1 MKRIFITLISGI
13 LFFFTGFA
21 QNWITLMP
29 DTKNREP
36 KFAGYS
42 KAFNEYWETHDYE
55 SGQAHKHFK
64 REEWYVSPRL
74 DEDGNF
80 PGKLYYEQIEKI
92 TAQRKQ
98 TDNSWGDWQ
107 NLGPDYTPYW
117 WQQGRLSGSGR
128 LDCVEFHPNDTN
140 TIWVGAHSGGFWKT
154 TDSGQTWYTTTD
166 HLPSIGVS
174 SIVVNPENPDLL
186 YIGTGDRDSFVTFG
200 IGVLKSADG
209 GETWEQT
216 GLIYELPQNVIV
228 NKLLIHP
235 LQPEILY
242 AATNQGIYK
251 SSDAASN
258 WLLMV
263 QGNFRDL
270 HFMEGNCEV
279 MFCTSYNIFGNAKI
293 YKSTNAG
300 VSWTSVGTEVIVP
313 SQVCRIALVTTPS
326 NPKVLYA
333 MCTRK
338 YPSTYLYGIFRSDD
352 AGESWQQ
359 TLSGDELNLLGR
371 SAYGTDTE
379 GYGWYTLT
387 IAVSPTDENMVFT
400 GGINLWKSTDGGHQ
414 WEIQTHENP
423 GVPNTYN
430 TWVDYHAMRFR
441 PGTEQLF
448 CCHDGGI
455 IKTYNHGED
464 FENISDG
471 LSILQVYKIGLAAT
485 NEELALCG
493 PQDQFTMY
501 RQNETDWNCIY
512 FGESG
517 ENFFDFTNAHTFYVS
532 GYGGGFRRTTN
543 GGSSFQNITPQG
555 VSLYN
560 WLAPFLSHPG
570 DPSTIFVGVNDVYR
584 SYNQGTSWEKLS
596 ENLSASSQ
604 LTILEVAASNPDVM
618 VAGTA
623 NVLWST
629 RNGGQNWVIISNS
642 LPNLGITEMCISSS
656 DAGRFYVTLGGFTDG
671 VKVFSSGD
679 YGDTWE
685 NISMNLPNVP
695 ATCIV
700 YEDGSDDAVY
710 VGTDLGVFYHN
721 NAIDQWIDFGLGLP
735 NVVLGELEIHYG
747 SGKLR
752 AGTYGRGLWE
762 TALMDPTILSASEDK
777 EVEMYLYPNPVS
789 DRLKFKI
796 KSGSRL
802 VSVSLVDI
810 LGKVVFSKQFDNF
823 HHMSEKSLD
832 VSSLPSGVY
841 LVITETNE
849 GKLNQKIIIE

>member
-1 MKRIFITLISGI
+1 MKRTFITLISGI
-13 LFFFTGFA
+13 LIFTTGFT
-21 QNWITLMP
+21 QNWLTLMP

-36 KFAGYS
+36 KFAEYA
-42 KAFNEYWETHDYE
+42 KAFNNYWEAHPYE
-55 SGQAHKHFK
+55 SGQAHKQFK
-64 REEWYVSPRL
+64 RLEWYVSPRL
-74 DEDGNF
+74 DENGDF

-92 TAQRKQ
+92 NSQRKQ
-98 TDNSWGDWQ
+98 SDDSWGDWQ

-117 WQQGRLSGSGR
+117 WQLGRLSGSGR
-128 LDCVEFHPNDTN
+128 LDCVGFHPNDTN

-154 TDSGQTWYTTTD
+154 TDGGQSWYTTTD

-174 SIVVNPENPDLL
+174 SIAVNPQNPDVL
-186 YIGTGDRDSFVTFG
+186 YIGTGDRDTWVAFG
-200 IGVLKSADG
+200 IGVLKSLDG

-216 GLIYELPQNVIV
+216 GLIYELLQNAII

-235 LQPEILY
+235 FQPEIIY

-251 SSDAASN
+251 TQDAAEN
-258 WLLMV
+258 WTLLV
-263 QGNFRDL
+263 QGHFRDL
-270 HFMEGNCEV
+270 YFMEGNYEV
-279 MFCTSYNIFGNAKI
+279 LFTTSYNAYGNAKI
-293 YKSTNAG
+293 YKSIDAG
-300 VSWTSVGTEVIVP
+300 DSWFSVGTQTIIP
-313 SQVCRIALVTTPS
+313 TQVCRIALATTPA
-326 NPKVLYA
+326 NPNVLYA
-333 MCTRK
+333 ICSRK
-338 YPSTYLYGIFRSDD
+338 YPSSYLYGVFKSDD
-352 AGESWQQ
+352 AGETWQQ
-359 TLSGDELNLLGR
+359 TLSGNDLNLLGR
-371 SAYGTDTE
+371 SAYGSDTE

-400 GGINLWKSTDGGHQ
+400 GGINMWKSTDGGYE
-414 WEIQTHENP
+414 WEIQTHETP
-423 GVPNTYN
+423 GVLNTYN

-471 LSILQVYKIGLAAT
+471 LSILQIYKIGLAPT

-517 ENFFDFTNAHTFYVS
+517 ENFFDITDAQTFYVS

-543 GGSSFQNITPQG
+543 GGSSFQNVTPQG
-555 VSLYN
+555 VSFYN
-560 WLAPFLSHPG
+560 WLAPFLSHPT
-570 DPSTIFVGVNDVYR
+570 DPNTIFVGVNDVYR
-584 SYNQGTSWEKLS
+584 SYNQGSSWDKLS
-596 ENLSASSQ
+596 ENLSVSTQ

-623 NVLWST
+623 NVLWGT
-629 RNGGQNWVIISNS
+629 KDGGQNWVIISNS

-656 DAGRFYVTLGGFTDG
+656 DAGRYYVTIGGFTDG
-671 VKVFSSGD
+671 MKVFMSPD
-679 YGDTWE
+679 YGESWE

-710 VGTDLGVFYHN
+710 VGTDLGVFYHS
-721 NAIDQWIDFGLGLP
+721 NAIDHWIDFGSGLP
-735 NVVLGELEIHYG
+735 NVVIGELEIHYG
-747 SGKLR
+747 SGILR

-762 TALMDPTILSASEDK
+762 TPLMDPTILAVSDEG
-777 EVEMYLYPNPVS
+777 EVDMYLYPNPAS
-789 DRLKFKI
+789 DQLNFKLE
-796 KSGSRL
+796 SAYRL
-802 VSVSLVDI
+802 VSISLVDI
-810 LGKVVFSKQFDNF
+810 LGKVVISKQFADN
-823 HHMSEKSLD
+823 HDMSEKSIN
-832 VSSLPSGVY
+832 VSFLPAGAYMVF
-841 LVITETNE
+841 VETNV
-849 GKLNQKIIIE
+849 GTLNQKIIIE